1 MRDEKIDPRDAFGL
15 IRSFLRHRAFVAE
28 GLALVT
34 NELERPTISAVA
46 LSSGGKTVTIDKAAA
61 ERITANVDAALRS

>member
-1 MRDEKIDPRDAFGL
+1 
-15 IRSFLRHRAFVAE
+15 
-28 GLALVT
+28 
-34 NELERPTISAVA
+34 VA